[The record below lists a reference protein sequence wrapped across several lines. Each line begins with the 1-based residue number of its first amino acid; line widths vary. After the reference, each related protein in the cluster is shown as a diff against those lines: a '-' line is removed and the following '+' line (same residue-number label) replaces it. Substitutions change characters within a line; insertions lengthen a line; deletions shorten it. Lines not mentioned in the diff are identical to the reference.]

1 MHGYRATNRKCG
13 QDMYITSMNLTL
25 MKSTKIGAQQLQ

>member
-13 QDMYITSMNLTL
+13 QDMYINTSMNLT